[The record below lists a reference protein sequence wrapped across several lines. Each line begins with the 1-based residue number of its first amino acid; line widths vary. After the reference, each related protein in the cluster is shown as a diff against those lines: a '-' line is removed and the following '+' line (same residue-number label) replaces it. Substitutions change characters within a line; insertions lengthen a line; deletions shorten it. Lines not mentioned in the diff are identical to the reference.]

1 MPPLVSGV
9 DIDRAPKDALELVI
23 PANVPVEDHPTLR
36 ERARRR

>member
-23 PANVPVEDHPTLR
+23 PANVPVEDHLR